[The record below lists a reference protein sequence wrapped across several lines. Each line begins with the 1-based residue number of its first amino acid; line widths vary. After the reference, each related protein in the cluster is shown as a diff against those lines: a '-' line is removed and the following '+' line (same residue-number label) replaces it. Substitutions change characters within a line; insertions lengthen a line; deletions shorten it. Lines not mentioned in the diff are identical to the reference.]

1 MLSRRRILVVEDEI
15 LTATELTA
23 AIADADGEVV
33 GPVATVHDGLA
44 LLARAEVDGAVLD
57 VGLLDRDVTP
67 VAIALL
73 ERGKA
78 VVFHTASHVPAA
90 ITEQFGEVAVC
101 PKPTPSNQVVVRL
114 ATMLEHAA
122 APPSPKRVS
131 ASSAE
136 ASSPPRWP

>member
-23 AIADADGEVV
+23 AIADADGEVI
-33 GPVATVHDGLA
+33 GPVATVQDGLA
-44 LLARAEVDGAVLD
+44 LLALAEVDGAVLD

-67 VAIALL
+67 IAVALL

-78 VVFHTASHVPAA
+78 VVFHTASRVPAT
-90 ITEQFGEVAVC
+90 ITDRFGEVVVC

-114 ATMLEHAA
+114 STMLELAA
-122 APPSPKRVS
+122 APSAPKRVD

-136 ASSPPRWP
+136 ASSPPRSP